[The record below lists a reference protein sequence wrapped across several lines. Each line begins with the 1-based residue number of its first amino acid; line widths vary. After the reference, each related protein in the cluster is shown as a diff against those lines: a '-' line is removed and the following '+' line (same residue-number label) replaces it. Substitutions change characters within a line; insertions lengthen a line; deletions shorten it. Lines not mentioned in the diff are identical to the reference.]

1 MKDMSLDEKNILD
14 RWTLNIFDI
23 SILAEVKK
31 SIRRI
36 KDYQIL
42 ITIVF

>member
-23 SILAEVKK
+23 SILVEVKK